1 MTGPSVGR
9 PTILIA
15 EDEAH
20 LRDALEEMLD
30 GQGFDVV
37 GAARTGREAVTLA
50 AVFEPDMVLM
60 DYRMPEMDGVAAT
73 EAIKEARPRT
83 IVVMFT
89 AHDETSLSMEASRAG
104 VSAFLVKGCAPSL
117 ILRVLTS
124 ELERIRVSPF
134 DLRDEVAG

>member
-1 MTGPSVGR
+1 MTGPFVGH

-15 EDEAH
+15 EDEDH
-20 LRDALEEMLD
+20 LREALHEMLE

-37 GAARTGREAVTLA
+37 AAARTGLEAVTLA
-50 AVFEPDMVLM
+50 AAFEPDVVLM

-73 EAIKEARPRT
+73 EAIKEARPST

-104 VSAFLVKGCAPSL
+104 VSAFLVKGCPPSL